1 MFRLYKNCNYR
12 YTYEPRYVRSMS
24 WKGTIMSVFCFVF
37 SKYVWTV
44 LLSLNEVPGLVL
56 AAVALLYFADSLYID
71 YIFCKYTYFGK
82 YQNIDKQA
90 RAGDWLSSIYFA
102 DSVLVLVGSLFA
114 LFLFYCFWAR
124 WVVKVCFLILLC
136 IAILLVIPIFQ
147 VTSKKTT
154 LLWCILR
161 VVLYGTAQRTGFIG
175 ALLMGLCEL

>member
-1 MFRLYKNCNYR
+1 MFCLYKNCNYR

-24 WKGTIMSVFCFVF
+24 WKGTIMSVFCFLF
-37 SKYVWTV
+37 SKYVWTA
-44 LLSLNEVPGLVL
+44 LLSLDKGHGLVL
-56 AAVALLYFADSLYID
+56 AAVALFYFADSFYID

-114 LFLFYCFWAR
+114 VFLLYCCWPL

-136 IAILLVIPIFQ
+136 VAVFLVIPIFQ
-147 VTSKKTT
+147 ATSEKTT

-161 VVLYGTAQRTGFIG
+161 VVIYGTAQRTGFLS
-175 ALLMGLCEL
+175 AFLMGLKT